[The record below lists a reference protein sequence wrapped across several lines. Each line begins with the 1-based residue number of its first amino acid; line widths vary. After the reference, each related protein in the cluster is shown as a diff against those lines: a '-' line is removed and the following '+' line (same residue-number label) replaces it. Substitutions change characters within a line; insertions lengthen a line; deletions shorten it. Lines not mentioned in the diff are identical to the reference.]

1 MYATSGGQR
10 CQAPQEG
17 RLRIIAVDLGG
28 TRIRAACL
36 DENLNILQR
45 RETLTRPAEGQ
56 VAVLGRIEDL
66 VTAVWPGETEVLGI
80 GVSSPGPLDPYRGI
94 VLAPPN
100 LPDWHQVPLADLLA
114 GRFAVPV
121 RLGKDA
127 NVALLAEAAHGAAQG
142 CRHAIYLTLSTGIG
156 AGILCDGRLLLGH
169 GGLATE
175 VGSMMLLVNGVARRL
190 EMEAAGPALARQAR
204 QRLAAGEVSLLRA
217 MCDGDLREVDAAMV
231 GAAAQQGDPLALALV
246 RRAGRLIGLG
256 LTSLLH
262 LFNPEVVV
270 IGGGL
275 SLIGAPL
282 LEPMRDTV
290 RREVIYEG
298 YTRSLRIEAAAL
310 GADVSLVGAAALL
323 RSDGGRELE
332 N

>member
-1 MYATSGGQR
+1 M
-10 CQAPQEG
+10 
-17 RLRIIAVDLGG
+17 RIIAVDLGG

-36 DENLNILQR
+36 DEDLKILQR

-56 VAVLGRIEDL
+56 AAVLERIVDL
-66 VTAVWPGETEVLGI
+66 VAAVWPKEAEIFGI

-100 LPDWHQVPLADLLA
+100 LPDWHQVPLADLLE

-127 NVALLAEAAHGAAQG
+127 NVALLAEVAHGAAQG
-142 CRHAIYLTLSTGIG
+142 CRHVIYLTLSTGIG
-156 AGILCDGRLLLGH
+156 AGIFCDGRLLLGH
-169 GGLATE
+169 SGLATE
-175 VGSMMLLVNGVARRL
+175 VGSMMLLVNGEARRL
-190 EMEAAGPALARQAR
+190 ELEAAGPALARQAR
-204 QRLAAGEVSLLRA
+204 GRLAAGEKSLLRE
-217 MCDGDLREVDAAMV
+217 MCDGDLQRVDATMV

-275 SLIGAPL
+275 SQIGAPL
-282 LEPMRDTV
+282 FEPMRDTL

-323 RSDGGRELE
+323 RGDGEQELK

>member
-1 MYATSGGQR
+1 M
-10 CQAPQEG
+10 
-17 RLRIIAVDLGG
+17 RIIAVDLGG

-36 DENLNILQR
+36 DGDLRILQR
-45 RETLTRPAEGQ
+45 RETLTLAGEGQ
-56 VAVLGRIEDL
+56 AAVLGRIVKL
-66 VTAVWPGETEVLGI
+66 VSAVWPPEAEVLGI
-80 GVSSPGPLDPYRGI
+80 GVSSPGPLDPYRGV

-100 LPDWHQVPLADLLA
+100 LPDWHEVPLVGLLEA
-114 GRFAVPV
+114 RFGAPV

-127 NVALLAEAAHGAAQG
+127 NVALLAEVAHGAARG

-175 VGSMMLLVNGVARRL
+175 VGSMMLLVDGEARRL

-204 QRLAAGEVSLLRA
+204 GRLAAGEQSLLRA
-217 MCDGDLREVDAAMV
+217 MADGDLERVDAAMV
-231 GAAAQQGDPLALALV
+231 GQAAQRGDALALALLQ
-246 RRAGRLIGLG
+246 RAGRLIGLG

-275 SLIGAPL
+275 SQVGAPL

-290 RREVIYEG
+290 RREAIYEG
-298 YTRSLRIEAAAL
+298 YTRNLRIEAAAL

-323 RSDGGRELE
+323 RADGAQGPAG
-332 N
+332 